1 MPRFSS
7 YSRTP
12 NGRGAREA
20 RNCRC
25 RPGAGRERGKA
36 VSSEFQSKSKS
47 KSKGKS
53 KSQAPDHVGAAQS
66 STAASRG
73 ADAGISRHRMESK
86 RLVVLSNGRRRI

>member
-36 VSSEFQSKSKS
+36 VSSEFQ
-47 KSKGKS
+47 SKGKS